1 MKSLLQSATFLV
13 IDMASTIF
21 FLILYS
27 MTKNITVSVVAGVAL
42 GVAQI
47 GFEFA
52 RKKPVD
58 TMQWLSLFLVVASG
72 IATVLTQDARF
83 MMFKASAIYVIVGV
97 VMLKPGWM
105 NRYLPVVAKEIVPDI
120 AVIFGFVWAGLM
132 FVTAGVNAVAAVK
145 LSFLVWGAFMSTFAL
160 STKLGLFLIQYG
172 TMRFIA
178 VRRRR
183 AEMANGGQMAAAQA

>member
-27 MTKNITVSVVAGVAL
+27 VTKNITLSVVAGVVL

-47 GFEFA
+47 AFEFA
-52 RKKPVD
+52 RKRPVD
-58 TMQWLSLFLVVASG
+58 AMQWLSLFLVIASG
-72 IATVLTQDARF
+72 IATVLTQDPKF

-105 NRYLPVVAKEIVPDI
+105 NRYLPKVAMEVVPDI
-120 AVIFGFVWAGLM
+120 AVTFGFVWAGLM
-132 FVTAGVNAVAAVK
+132 FVTAGVNVVAALS
-145 LSFLVWGAFMSTFAL
+145 LSFLGWTAFMSAFAL
-160 STKLGLFLIQYG
+160 STKIGLFLIQYA
-172 TMRFIA
+172 TMRFIG

-183 AEMANGGQMAAAQA
+183 TELANGAAMAAAQA